1 MNRPVLAIA
10 VTLALVGCA
19 GPQPVRS
26 SGATAPAATP
36 APAPSPGQAAGAA
49 GATAGAAEKPGAKG
63 DAHVYKENRTGTPG
77 LDRGVAPSKIE
88 PTRTEAAVKFTVV
101 DKDNGPISGLVIK
114 LDDPRGKSY
123 YTGETDAKGYAE
135 VLVPVGQTYE
145 VVYLSLGRRK
155 IAAKLPV
162 SDKPR
167 LTIRLTLRY
176 KRYVAPLVLEGVEFD
191 TNRATLRPGSA
202 AKLDRVVEYM
212 THKKS
217 ARIEISGHTD
227 NVGNPKRNKALSR
240 RRAQTC
246 RKYIISKGIDGARIK
261 AVGYGAERPIASN
274 DTAEGRQQNRRIEAN
289 EL

>member
-1 MNRPVLAIA
+1 MNRLLLTTA
-10 VTLALVGCA
+10 VTIALVACA

-26 SGATAPAATP
+26 GPAARAPSP
-36 APAPSPGQAAGAA
+36 APAPASVQTAGAA
-49 GATAGAAEKPGAKG
+49 GETASAKKPGAKG
-63 DAHVYKENRTGTPG
+63 GARFYKENTGTPG

-101 DKDNGPISGLVIK
+101 DKDNGPIMGLVIK
-114 LDDPRGKSY
+114 LDDPKGKSY
-123 YTGETDAKGYAE
+123 YTEESDAKGYTE

-162 SDKPR
+162 SDQPR
-167 LTIRLTLRY
+167 QTIRLTLRY
-176 KRYVAPLVLEGVEFD
+176 KRYIAPLVLEGVEFD
-191 TNRATLRPGSA
+191 TNKATLRPGSA

-212 THKKS
+212 RYKKS
-217 ARIEISGHTD
+217 ARVEISGHTD
-227 NVGNPKRNKALSR
+227 NVGNPKRNKALSM

-246 RKYIISKGIDGARIK
+246 RKYIISQGIDGARIK

-274 DTAEGRQQNRRIEAN
+274 DTTEGRQQNRRIEAN